1 MLDQVLKYLCTKPGN
16 VYIDVTFGA
25 GGHTRALLEQ
35 DPTCKVI
42 AIDWDRY
49 TIETYGP
56 PLQELFGDRLTLI
69 WGNFGLLYKI
79 LKKEKIVAVDGILA
93 DFGTSQV
100 QIQRLPGFSFSRDT
114 FLDMRMSPAHQLI
127 TAAEVLAKSPEQ
139 KLRDIFMQLGE
150 EQKAKAIAHAI
161 VKERS
166 KKPIKTTKQL
176 ADIVQKIVPP
186 YARKVHSATKVFQA
200 LRLYVNHELSN
211 ISSFL
216 PAAIRALK
224 PGGVLVCISFH
235 SLEDRL
241 VKQFFRDQENL
252 GFIDVLTPRVE
263 VPTPEEIAQ
272 NPSARSAKLRAAVKK
287 SA

>member
-1 MLDQVLKYLCTKPGN
+1 MLETVLKFLCTNTGST
-16 VYIDVTFGA
+16 YIDVTFGA
-25 GGHTRALLEQ
+25 GGHTRALLEH

-42 AIDWDRY
+42 AIDWDKY
-49 TIETYGP
+49 AIETYGP
-56 PLQELFGDRLTLI
+56 PLQELYGDRLTLI
-69 WGNFGLLYKI
+69 WGNFGLLYKV
-79 LKKEKIVAVDGILA
+79 LKKERIGLVDGILA

-127 TAAEVLAKSPEQ
+127 TAAEVLAKASEK
-139 KLRDIFMQLGE
+139 KLYEIFMQLGE
-150 EQKAKAIAHAI
+150 EQKAKAIAIAI

-176 ADIVQKIVPP
+176 VDIVQKIIPP
-186 YARKVHSATKVFQA
+186 YARKTHSATKVFQA
-200 LRLYVNHELSN
+200 LRLYINHELNN

-224 PGGVLVCISFH
+224 PGGILVCISFH

-241 VKQFFRDQENL
+241 VKQFFKDQKNL
-252 GFIDVLTPRVE
+252 GAIDILTPRVA
-263 VPTPEEIAQ
+263 VPTLEEIAQ
-272 NPSARSAKLRAAVKK
+272 NPSSRSAKLRAAIKK
-287 SA
+287 